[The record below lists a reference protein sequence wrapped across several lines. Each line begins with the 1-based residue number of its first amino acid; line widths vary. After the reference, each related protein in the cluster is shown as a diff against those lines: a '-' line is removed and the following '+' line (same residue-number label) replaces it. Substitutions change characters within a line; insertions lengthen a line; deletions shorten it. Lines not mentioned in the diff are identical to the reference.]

1 MRKLLTILNAMLRKD
16 EVWDESYHQ
25 ANRNFI
31 GQDSCF
37 FILKRIY
44 HHAKLVLE
52 CATRSRLKRGSAPPG
67 NLMFRHQ

>member
-1 MRKLLTILNAMLRKD
+1 MKYGMNLTIRLT
-16 EVWDESYHQ
+16 
-25 ANRNFI
+25 RNFI

-52 CATRSRLKRGSAPPG
+52 CATRSRLKRGSAPPE